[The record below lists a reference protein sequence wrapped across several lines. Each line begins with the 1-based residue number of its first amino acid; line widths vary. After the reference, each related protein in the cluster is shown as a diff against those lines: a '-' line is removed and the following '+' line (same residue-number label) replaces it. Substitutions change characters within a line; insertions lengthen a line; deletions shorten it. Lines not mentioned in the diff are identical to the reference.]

1 MRIKPG
7 DELYDKQVLTRQVS
21 IIASALTT
29 TARINEAQLKGRGR
43 DKVSELLAEIRKMR
57 PGMN

>member
-29 TARINEAQLKGRGR
+29 TARINEAQLKGRGV
-43 DKVSELLAEIRKMR
+43 DKVKQLLDELRKSK